1 MLICVYSSDL
11 SKVTEVDSLDWEIAI
26 SKIADMILQEQSPQ
40 RLLAIR
46 QHLYDLIIKC
56 IQPSLIIKKLT
67 FYLLDKVDPSLKLQ
81 ILEKAAFH
89 VSIR

>member
-1 MLICVYSSDL
+1 M
-11 SKVTEVDSLDWEIAI
+11 SKVTEVDPLDWEIAI

-81 ILEKAAFH
+81 IVEKAAFH